1 MDSVAFITS
10 QIYLLMMSSHIES
23 SVPKI
28 SIILVSSFRFH
39 IQSIL
44 QSCTFFHNITYT
56 QSNLYITC

>member
-10 QIYLLMMSSHIES
+10 QIYLLMMPSHIES

-44 QSCTFFHNITYT
+44 KSCTFFHNITYT
-56 QSNLYITC
+56 QSNL